1 MKKVIFNNRKTIAA
15 VSICLF
21 IGAITMSFQNNF
33 YSPVLHYS
41 ELTEEPNDT
50 LPEKKENN
58 QLTMKEFE
66 KLVRNFDTEMKKAQE
81 EISKIDA
88 EKMNAELNA
97 SLQQINT
104 TEIKLAIDKAMKEI
118 DFAAIEKDIQEA
130 IKNIEWNNI
139 SEEVKKSLTDAKKTM
154 EHIDMTA
161 IKKELDEAR
170 TAIEKSKTE
179 LVSINLPKIM
189 AAASDGIKKA
199 GESLRKQ
206 KAMFDAMQQ
215 DGLINQ
221 QKGFSIVYKKGEL
234 YINGKKQPDAV
245 TDKYRTYFDNE
256 DYEISIEQE
265 KE

>member
-1 MKKVIFNNRKTIAA
+1 MKKTIFNNRTTIAA

-50 LPEKKENN
+50 LPEKKDHNK
-58 QLTMKEFE
+58 LTMKEFE
-66 KLVRNFDTEMKKAQE
+66 KLVKNFDTEMKKAQE
-81 EISKIDA
+81 EINKIDA

-97 SLQQINT
+97 SLQKINT
-104 TEIKLAIDKAMKEI
+104 GEIKLAIDKAMQEI
-118 DFAAIEKDIQEA
+118 DFAGIEKDIRDA
-130 IKNIEWNNI
+130 MKNIEWNNI
-139 SEEVKKSLTDAKKTM
+139 SEEVKKSLTEAKKTM
-154 EHIDMTA
+154 EQIDMTV

-170 TAIEKSKTE
+170 TTIEKSKTE
-179 LVSINLPKIM
+179 LVNINLPKIM
-189 AAASDGIKKA
+189 AEAREGIKKA

-234 YINGKKQPDAV
+234 YINGKKQPDSIV
-245 TDKYRTYFDNE
+245 DKYRSYLDKE
-256 DYEISIEQE
+256 DYEITIEQE

>member
-1 MKKVIFNNRKTIAA
+1 MKKIIVNNRKTIAA

-21 IGAITMSFQNNF
+21 IGALTMSFQNNF

-41 ELTEEPNDT
+41 ALTEEPNDT
-50 LPEKKENN
+50 LPEKKEHNK
-58 QLTMKEFE
+58 LTMKEFE
-66 KLVRNFDTEMKKAQE
+66 KLLSNFDTEMKKAQE
-81 EISKIDA
+81 EMSKIDA

-97 SLQQINT
+97 SLQKINT
-104 TEIKLAIDKAMKEI
+104 SEIKLAIDKAMQEI
-118 DFAAIEKDIQEA
+118 DFAGIEKDIRDA
-130 IKNIEWNNI
+130 MKNIEWNNI
-139 SEEVKKSLTDAKKTM
+139 SDDVKKSLLEAKKTM

-161 IKKELDEAR
+161 IKKELNEAR
-170 TAIEKSKTE
+170 ITIEKSKTE
-179 LVSINLPKIM
+179 LANINLPKIM
-189 AAASDGIKKA
+189 AEAREGIKKA

-234 YINGKKQPDAV
+234 YIDGKKQPDAV
-245 TDKYRTYFDNE
+245 TDKYRSYFDNE
-256 DYEISIEQE
+256 DYEITIDQE